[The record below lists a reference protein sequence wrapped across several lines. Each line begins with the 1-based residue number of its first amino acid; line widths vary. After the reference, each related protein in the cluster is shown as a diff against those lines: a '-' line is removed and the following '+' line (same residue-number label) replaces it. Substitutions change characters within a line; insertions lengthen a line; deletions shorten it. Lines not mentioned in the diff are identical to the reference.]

1 MKNILNKKLIER
13 YSRQIVLKDVGPVG
27 QKKIIKSRVLV
38 VGAGG
43 LGCPVID
50 YLSRAGVGNIGIID
64 HDKVNISN
72 IHRQSLYNSKDIG
85 KFKVSVLKKK
95 IKLINPQVKIKTFK
109 KKIERKNIEQ
119 IFKNYDF
126 IIDGS
131 DNFKTKFLLNEYSL
145 KYKKILIVG
154 AISKMDGHIFT
165 FDFKNKND
173 PCLKC
178 FYQTEPSDEILN
190 CEFEGILGPV
200 AGIVGNIQAVEVL
213 KKVLKIGDK
222 SNKKI
227 FILDLNKLDFRKVEF
242 KKKTNCIC
250 KKY

>member
-1 MKNILNKKLIER
+1 MKNILNRKSIER
-13 YSRQIVLKDVGPVG
+13 YSRQIILKDVGALG
-27 QKKIIKSRVLV
+27 QKKITKSRVLV

-50 YLSRAGVGNIGIID
+50 YLSRAGVGYIGVID
-64 HDKVNISN
+64 HDVVNISN
-72 IHRQSLYNSKDIG
+72 IHRQSLYNSRDIG

-109 KKIERKNIEQ
+109 EKIEKKNIER

-165 FDFKNKND
+165 FDFRNRND

-200 AGIVGNIQAVEVL
+200 AGIVGSIQAVEVL
-213 KKVLKIGDK
+213 KKILRIGDK

-227 FILDLNKLDFRKVEF
+227 FILDLNKLNFRNVEF

-250 KKY
+250 KK

>member
-1 MKNILNKKLIER
+1 MKKILNKKLIER
-13 YSRQIVLKDVGPVG
+13 YSRQIILKDVGPIG
-27 QKKIIKSRVLV
+27 QEKIIKSKILV

-50 YLSRAGVGNIGIID
+50 YLSRAGIGNIGVID

-72 IHRQSLYNSKDIG
+72 IHRQSLYDTRDIG

-95 IKLINPQVKIKTFK
+95 IRLINPQVKIKTFRER
-109 KKIERKNIEQ
+109 IEKKNIEK
-119 IFKNYDF
+119 ILKNYDF

-131 DNFKTKFLLNEYSL
+131 DNFKTKFLLNEYSI

-165 FDFKNKND
+165 FDFKNKNE

-200 AGIVGNIQAVEVL
+200 AGIVGNIQAIETL
-213 KKVLKIGDK
+213 KKILNLSRK
-222 SNKKI
+222 SNNKI
-227 FILDLNKLDFRKVEF
+227 FILDLLNLNFRKVVF
-242 KKKTNCIC
+242 NKKKNCLC
-250 KKY
+250 ENF

>member
-13 YSRQIVLKDVGPVG
+13 YSRQIVLKDIGPTG

-64 HDKVNISN
+64 NDKVNISN
-72 IHRQSLYNSKDIG
+72 IHRQSLYNSRDIG
-85 KFKVSVLKKK
+85 KFKVSVLKQK
-95 IKLINPQVKIKTFK
+95 IRLINPQVKIKTFK
-109 KKIERKNIEQ
+109 ERIEKKNIEK
-119 IFKNYDF
+119 IYKNYDL
-126 IIDGS
+126 IVDGS
-131 DNFKTKFLLNEYSL
+131 DNFKTKFLLNKYSL

-178 FYQTEPSDEILN
+178 FYQTEPSDDILN
-190 CEFEGILGPV
+190 CENEGILGPV
-200 AGIVGNIQAVEVL
+200 AGIVGNIQSVEVL
-213 KKVLKIGDK
+213 KKILKLENK
-222 SNKKI
+222 SSRKML
-227 FILDLNKLDFRKVEF
+227 ILDLFNLNFRRVEFF
-242 KKKTNCIC
+242 KKKNCIC
-250 KKY
+250 KKS

>member
-13 YSRQIVLKDVGPVG
+13 YSRQIVLKDVGPSG

-64 HDKVNISN
+64 HDKINISN
-72 IHRQSLYNSKDIG
+72 IHRQSLYTSKDVG
-85 KFKVSVLKKK
+85 KFKVNIAKKK
-95 IKLINPQVKIKTFK
+95 VKLINPQIKIKTFK
-109 KKIERKNIEQ
+109 VRIDNKNIKK

-126 IIDGS
+126 IVDGS
-131 DNFKTKFLLNEYSL
+131 DNFKTKFLLN
-145 KYKKILIVG
+145 KYCLNHKKILIVG

-165 FDFKNKND
+165 FDYKNKNN

-190 CEFEGILGPV
+190 CEYEGILGPV
-200 AGIVGNIQAVEVL
+200 AGIVGNIQAIEVL
-213 KKVLKIGDK
+213 KKILKIGDK
-222 SNKKI
+222 SSKKI
-227 FILDLNKLDFRKVEF
+227 LILDLSKLDFRRV
-242 KKKTNCIC
+242 
-250 KKY
+250 